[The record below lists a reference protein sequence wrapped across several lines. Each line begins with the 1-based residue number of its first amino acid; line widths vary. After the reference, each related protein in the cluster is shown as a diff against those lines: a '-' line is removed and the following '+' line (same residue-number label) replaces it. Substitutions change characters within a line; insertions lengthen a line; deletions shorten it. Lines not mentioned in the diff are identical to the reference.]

1 MLPWLHEY
9 GGTLLVSVLLL
20 SVLAAIAAKLLRDRK
35 RGQSSCGCGCG
46 NCPMAGAC
54 HPGKKNEP

>member
-1 MLPWLHEY
+1 MLRWLHEY
-9 GGTLLVSVLLL
+9 GGTLLGSALLL
-20 SVLAAIAAKLLRDRK
+20 SGLAAIAAKLLRDRK
-35 RGQSSCGCGCG
+35 RGKSSCGCDCG

>member
-9 GGTLLVSVLLL
+9 GGTLLVSALLL
-20 SVLAAIAAKLLRDRK
+20 SGLAAIAAKLLRDRK
-35 RGQSSCGCGCG
+35 RGKSSCGCGS
-46 NCPMAGAC
+46 CPMAGAC